1 MKFILLSSLVFICH
15 SAFLQESFTK
25 REYRIL
31 PADGEINIDA
41 KMDEKAWANATV
53 TGDFWLQAPID
64 GALATAKTEVRM
76 LYDDKNIYIY
86 AIMYDDNAFVIQ
98 SLKRDEFGS
107 SDSFAFTIDP
117 VGQKTNAYAFAVNAD
132 GAQTEG
138 LIFINGNDDSWDNKW
153 YSATHKDEEKWVVEM
168 AIPFKSIRF
177 EADKD
182 QWTMNFARLDPS
194 RNETH
199 VWSPVP
205 RQFSF
210 ADLGYYGRLDWQT
223 APSSS
228 GSNISLIPYT
238 TIRHDHRP
246 GENEL
251 KANFGGDAKIALSSS
266 LNLDL
271 TVNPDFSQVEVDDQ
285 VTNLS
290 RFSIFFPE
298 KRQFFIENADVFSEF
313 GQGADQPFYSRRIGL
328 DERGNTVPITYGARL
343 TGNVTKDLRIGVLN
357 MHSQTTDQTLGQN
370 YSAIALHQRIGK
382 RSLIKGLFLNRQ
394 AFDGSDS
401 VDGDNGRNMALET
414 VLSTADGRWRAT
426 GGYLQSFK
434 ENIEEDN
441 AMYHG
446 GLYYSGTRFRAFVEG
461 RYLGKDY
468 YVEMGF
474 NSRIENFNPTTGNLE
489 RLGYS
494 QVGSMIDYYIYPE
507 KSEKVNYHW
516 SGFEN
521 FVWSNDGFG
530 LTEWY
535 TRLRH
540 FIFFKN
546 SSQIRFRL
554 NNHYIDLIYP
564 FALTEVP
571 LPAKSYNMTEFN
583 IDLRGD
589 QRKVFIPNF
598 FVVYGEFYEG
608 TKLTIMSTITY
619 RMQPWANFTAGLEY
633 NDINMPQPYGD
644 LTITALTAKAEVSF
658 STSLFWSTYVQYNT
672 QADNMNINSRMQW
685 RFAPMS
691 DLFFVYTD
699 NYTVEN
705 YFGNKNRTFVVKLN
719 YWLSI

>member
-1 MKFILLSSLVFICH
+1 MKFYLLSFLIFICH
-15 SAFLQESFTK
+15 SAFLQESFEV
-25 REYRIL
+25 REYKIV
-31 PADGEINIDA
+31 PAISEIKIDGL
-41 KMDEKAWANATV
+41 MDEADWENAEI
-53 TGDFWLQAPID
+53 TGKFWLQSPLD
-64 GALATAKTEVRM
+64 GQLAIPKTEVRM

-86 AIMYDDNAFVIQ
+86 ATMYDDNPYVIQ
-98 SLKRDEFGS
+98 SLKRDVFGG
-107 SDSFAFTIDP
+107 SDNFTFLVDP

-132 GAQTEG
+132 GAQTEA
-138 LIFINGNDDSWDNKW
+138 LIFINGDDSSWDNKW

-168 AIPFKSIRF
+168 AIPFKSMRF

-182 QWTMNFARLDPS
+182 QWAFNFARLDPS

-210 ADLGYYGRLDWQT
+210 IDLGYFGRLNWQKS
-223 APSSS
+223 PSSS

-238 TIRHDHRP
+238 TIRHDHTA
-246 GENEL
+246 GENKL
-251 KANFGGDAKIALSSS
+251 KADFGGDAKIALSSS

-271 TVNPDFSQVEVDDQ
+271 TANPDFSQVEVDDQ

-290 RFSIFFPE
+290 RFNIFFPE

-328 DERGNTVPITYGARL
+328 DQRGNTVPITYGARL

-394 AFDGSDS
+394 AFNGSES
-401 VDGDNGRNMALET
+401 ADGDNGRNFALET

-426 GGYLQSFK
+426 GGYLQSIK
-434 ENIEEDN
+434 ENIDADN

-446 GLYYSGTRFRAFVEG
+446 GVYYSGTRFRAFVEA
-461 RYLGKDY
+461 RHLGKDY
-468 YVEMGF
+468 FVDMGF
-474 NSRIENFNPTTGNLE
+474 NSRIENYNPINNSVE
-489 RLGYS
+489 RIGYS
-494 QVGSMIDYYIYPE
+494 QVGSMIDYYVYPE

-516 SGFEN
+516 SGLEN

-571 LPAKSYNMTEFN
+571 VPAKAYNMTEFN
-583 IDLRGD
+583 VDLRGD
-589 QRKVFIPNF
+589 QRKLFIPNL
-598 FVVYGEFYEG
+598 FVVYGGFYEG
-608 TKLTIMSTITY
+608 TKLTIQSTMTY
-619 RMQPWANFTAGLEY
+619 RVQPWANFTAGIEY
-633 NDINMPQPYGD
+633 NDIHMPQPYGD
-644 LTITALTAKAEVSF
+644 LNITALTAKAELSF

-699 NYTVEN
+699 NYMVEN